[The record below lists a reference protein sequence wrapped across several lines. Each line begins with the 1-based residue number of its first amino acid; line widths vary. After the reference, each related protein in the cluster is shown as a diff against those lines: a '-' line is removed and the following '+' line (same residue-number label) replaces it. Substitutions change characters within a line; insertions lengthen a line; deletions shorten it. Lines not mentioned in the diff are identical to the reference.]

1 MLVSRHT
8 RRRPRA
14 PGGCVLLTWS
24 FALQASWYGEQH
36 VVCGRCRRHRF
47 LLCAVRLLQRPIQHI
62 RELVIL
68 PGRTQNRG
76 REASLRQ
83 PLSLLPSF
91 EGVGVLLALRGT
103 GANTCAY
110 DPITLQNNK
119 TSLTKHYTRLR
130 PLADGNRWNI
140 VQKHTSSESLL
151 YLSVDSAPSDVI
163 ALFQW
168 TSGPSRV
175 RKPLYSVLY
184 QIVEWQLAFKGSLRR
199 PKGRWRSGQSS
210 SV

>member
-83 PLSLLPSF
+83 RCLSPQF
-91 EGVGVLLALRGT
+91 RRVGVLLALRGT

-119 TSLTKHYTRLR
+119 NFSHKTLHAAAATRR
-130 PLADGNRWNI
+130 RKSVEHCA
-140 VQKHTSSESLL
+140 KTHLL
-151 YLSVDSAPSDVI
+151 EI
-163 ALFQW
+163 
-168 TSGPSRV
+168 
-175 RKPLYSVLY
+175 
-184 QIVEWQLAFKGSLRR
+184 IH
-199 PKGRWRSGQSS
+199 
-210 SV
+210 